1 MEAVKVVVLS
11 AGINIPSS
19 TRLLADA
26 INKEV
31 VSKAEAKGQSVDSV
45 TFDLRNYAV
54 DIANN
59 MTSGFANPRLAQVIN
74 AVDSADILIAVTPVF
89 TASMSGLFKSFF
101 DVLDNKSL
109 TGKTVII
116 GATGG
121 STRHSMVLDFS
132 MRPMFNYLKANV
144 MPTGIYAAPED
155 WSGSNGL
162 QSRIEGASEEAMS
175 SLEGSRVT
183 HKTTGEN
190 RSFEE
195 ILTGLQKSY

>member
-1 MEAVKVVVLS
+1 MALIKVAVIS

-26 INKEV
+26 ISKEV
-31 VSKAEAKGQSVDSV
+31 SLKLSAKGDEPEVV
-45 TFDLRNYAV
+45 TYDLRSYAV

-59 MTSGFANPRLAQVIN
+59 MTGGFANPRLTEVIN
-74 AVDSADILIAVTPVF
+74 TVSAADVLIAVTPVF

-121 STRHSMVLDFS
+121 STRHSMVLDFA
-132 MRPMFNYLKANV
+132 MRPMFSYLKANV

-155 WSGSNGL
+155 WSGGNGL
-162 QSRIEGASEEAMS
+162 QGRIEGVAEEAVS
-175 SLEGSRVT
+175 SLAGTRAT
-183 HKTTGEN
+183 HKTTGET

-195 ILTGLQKSY
+195 ILAGLQRQ

>member
-1 MEAVKVVVLS
+1 VAPVKVVVIS

-26 INKEV
+26 ISKEV
-31 VSKAEAKGQSVDSV
+31 ASKITAEGGEVEV
-45 TFDLRNYAV
+45 TTYDIRNHAV

-59 MTSGFANPRLAQVIN
+59 MTSGFANPRLTEVIN
-74 AVDSADILIAVTPVF
+74 DVQASDILVAVSLVF

-144 MPTGIYAAPED
+144 MPTGVYASPED

-162 QSRIEGASEEAMS
+162 QSRIEGVAAEAVASLS
-175 SLEGSRVT
+175 GGRIT
-183 HKTTGEN
+183 HKTTGET

-195 ILTGLQKSY
+195 ILAGLKQNY